1 MIKHVIFDVDGVLT
15 TGQFLYDINGKAY
28 KIFGPHDY
36 DGLKMLKKLNVSIN
50 FITADKRGFAITKK
64 RIVTDC
70 GFNEGQLTLVTE
82 ETRFD
87 WIKERFDLSEVAFV
101 ADGYHDAPILEQ
113 VVLGIAPNS
122 ARREAKAAAKY
133 VTVSD
138 AGNGAV
144 LDACLLIKYEIEGTI

>member
-28 KIFGPHDY
+28 KIFGPHDF
-36 DGLKMLKKLNVSIN
+36 DGLKMLKKLFVTIN
-50 FITADKRGFAITKK
+50 FITADKRGFEITKK

-70 GFNEGQLTLVTE
+70 GFKEDQLTLVTE
-82 ETRFD
+82 ENRFD
-87 WIKERFDLSEVAFV
+87 WIKSRFDLSAVAFV
-101 ADGYHDAPILEQ
+101 ADGYHDAPILKQ
-113 VVLGIAPNS
+113 VAVGIAPNS

-133 VTVSD
+133 VTESD

-144 LDACLLIKYEIEGTI
+144 LDACLIIKQELGRTI